1 MATHRNEMT
10 ITIAERSLILRPSF
24 LELERLEGVL
34 GVGLLEYLQTL
45 GQSGGTS
52 IKVGE
57 VVRILHA
64 GVRGGMKDA
73 APSIEELGDMIFD
86 EGLTIC
92 IEHAAN
98 FLQGAV
104 LRADQTENIKEA
116 AAVGGK

>member
-1 MATHRNEMT
+1 MATHRNELT
-10 ITIAERSLILRPSF
+10 ITIADRSLILRPSF
-24 LELERLEGVL
+24 LELERLEGIL
-34 GVGLLEYLQTL
+34 GTGLLEYLGRL
-45 GQSGGTS
+45 AESGGTS

-86 EGLTIC
+86 EGLTTC

-104 LRADQTENIKEA
+104 LRADQAQNIKEA
-116 AAVGGK
+116 VAAGGK